1 MTGKMRAIVFKAFG
15 EKPEIASL
23 QIPSVSDSSV
33 LLKVMATGIC
43 RSDWHGWMGHDDT
56 IDLPHVPGHEFAG
69 EIISV
74 GTQVVKWKVGDRVT
88 APFIQ
93 ACGKCSYCHRDD
105 HQVCE
110 NQEQAGFTYHG
121 SFAEYMEIKHADV
134 NLVRLPDSM
143 SFEVAAVLGCRFG
156 TSFRALVDQ
165 ARLSSGQKLAIY
177 GAGGVGLSAIYIAK
191 AIGAEVHVMDSNVK
205 ALDLA
210 QQAGA
215 DYCYQSVT
223 DMVSSTRGKIQVAMD
238 AIGSA
243 AMLTHSNTI
252 LDRRGKHIQV
262 GLVAQDQP
270 LAFSLSRLIAYEF
283 ELIGSHGIQA
293 FRYQAMIDFVMDKK
307 LPLEAMI
314 AQRLTLDEGAVFL
327 MDMGK
332 NQHAGV
338 SVILPTLQRG

>member
-1 MTGKMRAIVFKAFG
+1 MSGRMHAIVYRAFG
-15 EKPEIASL
+15 EKPVVASL
-23 QIPSVSDSSV
+23 DIPSISESSV
-33 LLKVMATGIC
+33 LLKVIATGIC

-69 EIISV
+69 EILSV
-74 GTQVVKWKVGDRVT
+74 GAQVSKWKAGDRVT
-88 APFIQ
+88 APFVQ
-93 ACGKCSYCHRDD
+93 ACGRCSYCDRDD

-121 SFAEYMEIKHADV
+121 SFAEYMEIKNADA
-134 NLVRLPDSM
+134 NLVRLPESM
-143 SFEVAAVLGCRFG
+143 SYEVAAVLGCRFG

-191 AIGAEVHVMDSNVK
+191 ALGAEVHVMDFNPE

-210 QQAGA
+210 QKAGA

-223 DMVSSTRGKIQVAMD
+223 DMIRSTGGKMQVAMD
-238 AIGSA
+238 AIGNA
-243 AMLTHSNTI
+243 DMLTHSHTI

-293 FRYQAMIDFVMDKK
+293 FRYQAMIDFVLDKK
-307 LPLEAMI
+307 LPLDSMI
-314 AQRLTLDEGAVFL
+314 VQKFSLSEGANFL
-327 MDMGK
+327 MKMGK

-338 SVILPTLQRG
+338 SVILPAL